1 MNSVASTLNRVTGM
15 EFNKQISV
23 LTPNNWNTW
32 KHDMQVLLMHY
43 GCWQFI
49 VQTKPE
55 QPDEEATYKEKLD
68 LQLRKDRCY
77 TLIYTNIS
85 SDLKNLIT
93 ETTDGV
99 AAWKIL
105 KDHFEPVTRARVIQL
120 LDQFFGTK
128 YQPGEDVGIFIS
140 RVKTAA
146 TRLQEAGHKLDDLYI
161 GFQLIRWLP
170 QEFQSTVQ
178 QIYRWKEEDFR
189 VVKIEAEL
197 ILEANRLQLMKQDL
211 EKAENAYLSSFTSKK
226 SKTLPG
232 ATAAAHGDP
241 NGKNDYQKKGGKVFN
256 CKTIKNVKQ
265 SIKTIGPCY
274 VCNKYGHLKVNCK
287 EKKSLQKSPS
297 NVNETFNTEFNI
309 NLRFCEAECSLL
321 ELDKQ
326 LVTSCILFEKNSD
339 KGVWVIDTAA
349 TSHFCND
356 KSLFLD
362 LKPITNMKM
371 SLATEDKSCP
381 VEGIGTLR
389 FRVKYKGSFHEITLT
404 DVLYNPKLRRNLLSG
419 SRLESK
425 GAHFVGTK
433 GKINV
438 FNKDWIKLFSAT
450 RHENLYFFKPDHYII
465 PKSKEISF
473 FFSDVTAK
481 TKNGSIEIW
490 HQRFC
495 HVNNDY
501 LVKTSKNDSVKG
513 LPRLTDNGKTHCM
526 PCKLAKSKRV
536 SFKKTGAVRSKR
548 PLELLHMDLCG
559 PMPTESQGGN
569 KYFLS
574 IIDDYSRKVTVFP
587 IRNKSDVF
595 HTFIRFQKRAER
607 FLSRKVIAVRTDGGL
622 EFCNKDMDNFLTEL
636 GIKHEVTNSYT
647 PEMNGVAERF
657 NLTAVDG
664 IKTLLKSSEVPHKFW
679 GEALLCFTYAWNR
692 ICHKESNKTPFEKYS
707 GRKPSVLH
715 LKPFGCLAYAG
726 VSKQIRKKF
735 DMRAKMGIMMG
746 YAQRTKGYRIWLIDE
761 NKLVETINVR
771 FDENKRGINF
781 RQKVNSNL
789 GYNLNLPDY
798 YDDED
803 DFDRV
808 KDSLTSRLVSKT
820 STETPSTSE
829 KPGVSSDNHNL
840 IPCTEVKWIRNIGRK
855 VTGSNVYY
863 SIEGEATRLKS
874 FNEIERYCKRHNIEY
889 DPSLFNFRKDNTESQ
904 GFSDL
909 SEQQEALMV
918 EVTIPNCYKQAI
930 RSRDASKWHDAMDKE
945 INVMKERKVSDLVD
959 HPDNIKILE
968 NRWVYTIKY
977 DENNKIV
984 RYKARLVARGN
995 TQLRG
1000 ESFDEVFQ
1008 EYQLELSKVK
1018 SLKLRCYSDSDFAT
1032 NRNDRVS
1039 MGGFITFI
1047 DETPIS
1053 SRTFKQKSVSL
1064 STMEAENTNED
1075 VLFFPS
1081 SDESAFDIPYDLLA
1095 LCMP

>member
-15 EFNKQISV
+15 EFNNKISV

-49 VQTKPE
+49 IQTKPE

-99 AAWKIL
+99 AAWEIL
-105 KDHFEPVTRARVIQL
+105 KDHFEPVTKARVIQL
-120 LDQFFGTK
+120 IDQFFGTK

-140 RVKTAA
+140 RLKTAA

-170 QEFQSTVQ
+170 QEFQSTMQ

-197 ILEANRLQLMKQDL
+197 ILEANCLQLMKQDL

-226 SKTLPG
+226 SKTFPG

-241 NGKNDYQKKGGKVFN
+241 NGKKDYQKKG
-256 CKTIKNVKQ
+256 
-265 SIKTIGPCY
+265 
-274 VCNKYGHLKVNCK
+274 
-287 EKKSLQKSPS
+287 
-297 NVNETFNTEFNI
+297 
-309 NLRFCEAECSLL
+309 

-326 LVTSCILFEKNSD
+326 LVTSCILFEENSD

-381 VEGIGTLR
+381 VEGIVHLDFG
-389 FRVKYKGSFHEITLT
+389 
-404 DVLYNPKLRRNLLSG
+404 
-419 SRLESK
+419 
-425 GAHFVGTK
+425 
-433 GKINV
+433 
-438 FNKDWIKLFSAT
+438 
-450 RHENLYFFKPDHYII
+450 
-465 PKSKEISF
+465 
-473 FFSDVTAK
+473 
-481 TKNGSIEIW
+481 
-490 HQRFC
+490 
-495 HVNNDY
+495 
-501 LVKTSKNDSVKG
+501 
-513 LPRLTDNGKTHCM
+513 
-526 PCKLAKSKRV
+526 
-536 SFKKTGAVRSKR
+536 
-548 PLELLHMDLCG
+548 
-559 PMPTESQGGN
+559 
-569 KYFLS
+569 
-574 IIDDYSRKVTVFP
+574 KVTVFP

-607 FLSRKVIAVRTDGGL
+607 FLSKKVIAVRTDGGL

-657 NLTAVDG
+657 NLTSLDG
-664 IKTLLKSSEVPHKFW
+664 IKTLLNSSEVPHKFW

-692 ICHKESNKTPFEKYS
+692 ICHKDSNKAPFEKYS

-715 LKPFGCLAYAG
+715 PKPFGCLAYAG
-726 VSKQIRKKF
+726 VPKQIRKKF

-761 NKLVETINVR
+761 NKLVETINAR

-781 RQKVNSNL
+781 KQKVNSNL

-798 YDDED
+798 YDED

-820 STETPSTSE
+820 STEMPSTSE
-829 KPGVSSDNHNL
+829 KPDVSSDNHSL

-863 SIEGEATRLKS
+863 SIEGEATQLKS
-874 FNEIERYCKRHNIEY
+874 FNEIERYY
-889 DPSLFNFRKDNTESQ
+889 
-904 GFSDL
+904 L

-918 EVTIPNCYKQAI
+918 EVTIPNGYKQAI
-930 RSRDASKWHDAMDKE
+930 RSRDASKWHDAMNKE
-945 INVMKERKVSDLVD
+945 INVMMERKVWDLVD

-977 DENNKIV
+977 DEK
-984 RYKARLVARGN
+984 
-995 TQLRG
+995 
-1000 ESFDEVFQ
+1000 
-1008 EYQLELSKVK
+1008 
-1018 SLKLRCYSDSDFAT
+1018 
-1032 NRNDRVS
+1032 
-1039 MGGFITFI
+1039 
-1047 DETPIS
+1047 
-1053 SRTFKQKSVSL
+1053 
-1064 STMEAENTNED
+1064 
-1075 VLFFPS
+1075 
-1081 SDESAFDIPYDLLA
+1081 
-1095 LCMP
+1095 

>member
-15 EFNKQISV
+15 EFNNQISV

-68 LQLRKDRCY
+68 LQL
-77 TLIYTNIS
+77 
-85 SDLKNLIT
+85 
-93 ETTDGV
+93 
-99 AAWKIL
+99 
-105 KDHFEPVTRARVIQL
+105 H
-120 LDQFFGTK
+120 QFFGTK

-211 EKAENAYLSSFTSKK
+211 EKAENAYLSSFTLKK

-232 ATAAAHGDP
+232 ATAAAHGNP
-241 NGKNDYQKKGGKVFN
+241 NGKNDYQKKSGKVFN

-297 NVNETFNTEFNI
+297 TVNETFNTEFNI

-326 LVTSCILFEKNSD
+326 LVTSCILFEENSD

-362 LKPITNMKM
+362 LKPIINMKM

-389 FRVKYKGSFHEITLT
+389 FR
-404 DVLYNPKLRRNLLSG
+404 
-419 SRLESK
+419 
-425 GAHFVGTK
+425 
-433 GKINV
+433 
-438 FNKDWIKLFSAT
+438 
-450 RHENLYFFKPDHYII
+450 PDHYII
-465 PKSKEISF
+465 PKSKEIS

-513 LPRLTDNGKTHCM
+513 LPRLTDNGTTHCI

-559 PMPTESQGGN
+559 PMSTESQGGN

-595 HTFIRFQKRAER
+595 HTFIRFQKREER
-607 FLSRKVIAVRTDGGL
+607 FLSKKVIAVRTDGGL

-657 NLTAVDG
+657 NLTALDG

-692 ICHKESNKTPFEKYS
+692 ICHKDSNKTPFEKYS

-715 LKPFGCLAYAG
+715 LKPFGCLAYAS
-726 VSKQIRKKF
+726 VPKQIKKKF

-789 GYNLNLPDY
+789 GYILNLPDY

-829 KPGVSSDNHNL
+829 KPDVSSDNHSL
-840 IPCTEVKWIRNIGRK
+840 IPCTEVKWIRNISRK

-909 SEQQEALMV
+909 SEQQALMV
-918 EVTIPNCYKQAI
+918 DVTIPNCYKQAI
-930 RSRDASKWHDAMDKE
+930 RSRDASKWRDAMDKE
-945 INVMKERKVSDLVD
+945 INVMMERKVWDLVD

-1008 EYQLELSKVK
+1008 EYKLELLKVK
-1018 SLKLRCYSDSDFAT
+1018 SLKLRCYSDS
-1032 NRNDRVS
+1032 
-1039 MGGFITFI
+1039 GFFY
-1047 DETPIS
+1047 
-1053 SRTFKQKSVSL
+1053 K
-1064 STMEAENTNED
+1064 
-1075 VLFFPS
+1075 
-1081 SDESAFDIPYDLLA
+1081 
-1095 LCMP
+1095 